1 MPLKKNNH
9 LVRFKESTKNKMVIL
24 QNVAPEALENSKR
37 LQKKLEKHL
46 DSYTYFDYEKQDGAE
61 LLIVSFDVTA
71 LSSREAVQLLNEKGK
86 KASLLAVKTLFP
98 VSQKIMDIISGYK
111 RVVIAEGNI
120 TGQYRSILFGAN
132 GRKGVS
138 GVNGFGKMINPTDI
152 VEEAMKNE

>member
-1 MPLKKNNH
+1 
-9 LVRFKESTKNKMVIL
+9 
-24 QNVAPEALENSKR
+24 
-37 LQKKLEKHL
+37 

-71 LSSREAVQLLNEKGK
+71 LSSHEAVQLLNEKGK

-120 TGQYRSILFGAN
+120 TGQYRNILFGAN